1 MKLDPWLDRVK
12 KKETCLKEIN
22 DEAAKIK
29 VLEVQSESKVVDK
42 LDEYLAEYQV
52 HADDILQALANQQK
66 PTVKLSS
73 RAVFLSQRDSEARRA
88 LLDTR
93 QAGVTRNP
101 DFVRTLGP

>member
-12 KKETCLKEIN
+12 KKETCHKEIN

-29 VLEVQSESKVVDK
+29 VLDVQSESIIVD
-42 LDEYLAEYQV
+42 DFNQYLADYQV
-52 HADDILQALANQQK
+52 HADDILQGLADQQRL
-66 PTVKLSS
+66 TVKLSS
-73 RAVFLSQRDSEARRA
+73 REFFLNQRVSETRRA

-101 DFVRTLGP
+101 DFLRALGP